1 MPAQANQLRLARD
14 EFKQY
19 MRKNV
24 DVART
29 LRDEL
34 KVQAHLGTAE
44 AKSRWTEIEKRL
56 SHGDALAHEL
66 NHVAGEF
73 MDRLIEA
80 VRDAAAKKG
89 AKRWAKRRVA
99 KARGRA

>member
-19 MRKNV
+19 MRKSV

-34 KVQAHLGTAE
+34 KVQAHLGTAD
-44 AKSRWTEIEKRL
+44 AKSRSTVARMTL
-56 SHGDALAHEL
+56 STGTAPTLPS
-66 NHVAGEF
+66 GPS
-73 MDRLIEA
+73 
-80 VRDAAAKKG
+80 
-89 AKRWAKRRVA
+89 
-99 KARGRA
+99 